1 MKQRKASARREEQA
15 AQNQGMRLRTRLL
28 GAAMALLCFG
38 VLAGRLYWLQVVQHD
53 LYAQRAENQQLRSTR
68 IPAPR
73 GEILDRSGQ
82 TLATSATCWTVRAA
96 PRELE
101 AEDVDA
107 ASRTLAEILDLD
119 EETVREKLSQ
129 RTSNDALLRRRVD
142 KALAD
147 QVRDAC
153 AANGWKGIY
162 LNEDTKRVYPM
173 GNFAGSILGFTNVD
187 NEGMAG
193 LELKYN
199 KALTGRSGQVLTLK
213 NAWGYTTPVQ
223 YDTYVPPVPGNT
235 LTLTIDANIQHYL
248 ENYLSYAVQEYN
260 VAARGVGIVM
270 DVNTGAVLAMSTKPD
285 YDPNHPRALTD
296 ETARNEVEQLEA
308 TLHGLNTSTITQN
321 DVNTACDH
329 FKKARQYWELSEAFL
344 MGAASDF
351 DIDPT
356 IDSWPLNRTL
366 LLSYFKNG
374 MSQEALEDATILGF
388 HALEFILFRNGNP
401 RQVSELQGNDTYK
414 NFTSVSGAQELAYA
428 QTICTLLKQRTYQLQ
443 VAWEGETAANK
454 SRADVV
460 KAANL
465 SITTPYGLSYGCNL
479 VNAGI
484 SGSKSTFPTLQTA
497 IAQVLSDDEGSCVAI
512 ANEVGTAKISNPFS
526 AGDISYVESPYS
538 YNSITDFCDNIRS
551 IRNVWLGS
559 TDGTAAAYSMHGFF
573 ANVGLQH
580 TNTAVESA
588 YEQAIGSIA
597 NMPAPFVKYVSTIW
611 NLAFEDDESWE

>member
-1 MKQRKASARREEQA
+1 MSMAV
-15 AQNQGMRLRTRLL
+15 ML
-28 GAAMALLCFG
+28 GCLMVSCS
-38 VLAGRLYWLQVVQHD
+38 D
-53 LYAQRAENQQLRSTR
+53 SDEN
-68 IPAPR
+68 
-73 GEILDRSGQ
+73 
-82 TLATSATCWTVRAA
+82 
-96 PRELE
+96 
-101 AEDVDA
+101 
-107 ASRTLAEILDLD
+107 
-119 EETVREKLSQ
+119 
-129 RTSNDALLRRRVD
+129 SNDGGTDETNIDYTNRAYGNTAIGSCATLVNELV
-142 KALAD
+142 KANTTIGSAQLSAD
-147 QVRDAC
+147 Q
-153 AANGWKGIY
+153 
-162 LNEDTKRVYPM
+162 
-173 GNFAGSILGFTNVD
+173 
-187 NEGMAG
+187 
-193 LELKYN
+193 
-199 KALTGRSGQVLTLK
+199 
-213 NAWGYTTPVQ
+213 
-223 YDTYVPPVPGNT
+223 
-235 LTLTIDANIQHYL
+235 
-248 ENYLSYAVQEYN
+248 ENYLRETLRNIVNN
-260 VAARGVGIVM
+260 VIVP
-270 DVNTGAVLAMSTKPD
+270 TYTQLG
-285 YDPNHPRALTD
+285 
-296 ETARNEVEQLEA
+296 NEVEQLEA

-465 SITTPYGLSYGCNL
+465 DITTPYGLSYGSNL

-573 ANVGLQH
+573 ANVGLQN

-588 YEQAIGSIA
+588 YEQAIGSIV